1 MRDSANSQFM
11 KVKRLMCQ
19 KNIFYMWQLSRFD
32 KGLNN
37 WQQD

>member
-19 KNIFYMWQLSRFD
+19 GKIFYM
-32 KGLNN
+32 
-37 WQQD
+37 